1 MKKEIEISG
10 KTREEAIE
18 KAVIELG
25 APSASAIMYTVIN
38 EGRKG
43 FLGFGSVDCTIRAV
57 YQVADPVEEKPR
69 RERRERER
77 EIRQLA
83 EHDKQMQNEQAAYQ
97 HTARP
102 IAETLS
108 RHNGY
113 VATPHYQAIQQRIR
127 EFLLTHHSSATNSQ
141 PTSQPSSP
149 SISQSL

>member
-69 RERRERER
+69 RERRDGDRR
-77 EIRQLA
+77 NNNRNGDRRQGGNRNQGDRKPQGNRPFRGGNRPA
-83 EHDKQMQNEQAAYQ
+83 PKQEGGAQ
-97 HTARP
+97 
-102 IAETLS
+102 
-108 RHNGY
+108 
-113 VATPHYQAIQQRIR
+113 
-127 EFLLTHHSSATNSQ
+127 
-141 PTSQPSSP
+141 
-149 SISQSL
+149 